1 MQQVFTGPDM
11 SCKQA
16 VIVGAFKDTRESE
29 NLAEDSTDERLVCPL
44 CSILQVSVRQCPWA
58 DQPWVFKEQL
68 LTALQQVF

>member
-29 NLAEDSTDERLVCPL
+29 NLAEDSTAERLVCLL
-44 CSILQVSVRQCPWA
+44 CSILQVSVRRCP
-58 DQPWVFKEQL
+58 
-68 LTALQQVF
+68 